1 MTRRIVDGHVHVWPD
16 AIAARALGHP
26 SPELPRFGDGTVA
39 SLLRTMNGAGIDR
52 AACLAVADT
61 PERVVAAN
69 DFVGSLDPARFVS
82 IGTVHPGLSVGENR
96 ASLQASGAR
105 AVKLHPL
112 FQGYSLDDERLQPLL
127 DSLQGELPVIAHVGD
142 GGEAQVGSGCT
153 PEMLLEIVERF
164 PRLDIV
170 ACHFG
175 GYRRLDDAERLLV
188 GRSIYLDT
196 SWPPGLAS
204 LDPDRVRSIVDR
216 HGPER
221 IIFGSDWPMADPAA
235 EVEAVV
241 SLGYSTAE
249 TDAMLGGTLSRL
261 LRIDG

>member
-1 MTRRIVDGHVHVWPD
+1 MTARVLDGHVHVWPD
-16 AIAARALGHP
+16 AIAPRALGHP

-39 SLLRTMNGAGIDR
+39 SLLETMDAAGIAR

-61 PERVVAAN
+61 PDRVVVAN
-69 DFVGSLDPARFVS
+69 EFVGSLDPARFVP
-82 IGTVHPGLSVGENR
+82 IGTVHPGLSVEANR

-153 PEMLLEIVERF
+153 PKMLLDIVQRF
-164 PRLDIV
+164 PRLEVV

-175 GYRRLDDAERLLV
+175 GYRRLDEAERLLV

-196 SWPPGLAS
+196 SWPPGLKS
-204 LDPDRVRSIVDR
+204 LDPQRVRAIIDR

-221 IIFGSDWPMADPAA
+221 IVFGSDWPMSDPAA
-235 EVEAVV
+235 EVETIV

-249 TDAMLGGTLSRL
+249 TEAMLGGTLSRL